1 MRWFSVIL
9 IVSLMIVSGSL
20 QAQQDNER
28 TRILFLLDASGSMM
42 NPWGPRTTESK
53 WSSAK
58 NILTE
63 LMDSLDKEPNVEIG
77 MRVYGHLS
85 SPTQRNCQDTRLEA
99 GFSQNSAS
107 FIKIKLQ
114 QLKPKGIT
122 PISYSLSKAAE
133 DFPKAPGRNIIILMT
148 DGVESCEG
156 DPCEVAAKLEK
167 EGVVLKHF
175 VIGFGFEGDT
185 ANLFDCM
192 GSNYS
197 VNDEQ
202 SFKSVMDQIM
212 VRILNKTTAQINLLD
227 DKKQAKVTDTYI
239 SAYSARRDVL
249 KYQLYHT
256 LNSNGLPD
264 TLNFDPVTDYNI
276 RVHTIPPII
285 RNKVTLQP
293 DKHNIIKLDADQGA
307 LEVVLMGRT
316 LDNNLNNRIKCVVR
330 DNKDHRVLNVQNLSE
345 VKRYLTGT
353 YDLEIL
359 TLPRLYI
366 DNVTL
371 KNGDPYKVQIPAPGI
386 VNLAKKY
393 EIVGALFIIEKG
405 RLQKIHDLASD
416 NNVETIAL
424 QPGTYRL
431 VYRQKNAG
439 DMHSSKTLT
448 LEVRSG
454 ETLNLNL

>member
-1 MRWFSVIL
+1 MLVGL
-9 IVSLMIVSGSL
+9 LLLAGEVQG
-20 QAQQDNER
+20 QDEPR

-42 NPWGPRTTESK
+42 NPWGPQTTESK

-85 SPTQRNCQDTRLEA
+85 APTQRNCQDTRLEA

-114 QLKPKGIT
+114 QIKPKGIT
-122 PISYSLSKAAE
+122 PITYSLSKAAE
-133 DFPKAPGRNIIILMT
+133 DFPKAAGRNIIILMT

-156 DPCEVAAKLEK
+156 DPCEVAAKLER

-175 VIGFGFEGDT
+175 VIGFGFAGDT
-185 ANLFDCM
+185 AKLFDCM

-202 SFKSVMDQIM
+202 SFKSVMAQIM
-212 VRILNKTTAQINLLD
+212 TRILNKTTTQVDLLD
-227 DKKQAKVTDTYI
+227 VNKKPRVTDTYMSI
-239 SAYSARRDVL
+239 YSNRRHVL
-249 KYQLYHT
+249 KYHMYHT
-256 LNSNGLPD
+256 LNPKGLPD
-264 TLNFDPVTDYNI
+264 TLSIDPVSDYDLLI
-276 RVHTIPPII
+276 HTIPPVT
-285 RNKVTLQP
+285 RSKVNLQP
-293 DKHNIIKLDADQGA
+293 DKHNIITLNADQGE
-307 LEVVLMGRT
+307 LGVVLMGKT

-330 DNKDHRVLNVQNLSE
+330 DKTSHQILNVQNLA
-345 VKRYLTGT
+345 VNKRYLTDT
-353 YDLEIL
+353 YNLEIL

-366 DNVTL
+366 NEVKI
-371 KNGDPYKVQIPAPGI
+371 KNGAPYAVQIPAPGI
-386 VNLAKKY
+386 LNLQKKY
-393 EIVGALFIIEKG
+393 EIVGALFVIEKG
-405 RLQKIHDLASD
+405 RLQKIYDLASD

-424 QPGTYRL
+424 QPGSYRL

-439 DMHSSKTLT
+439 DMHSSKTLI
-448 LEVRSG
+448 LEVKSG
-454 ETLNLNL
+454 ESLNLNL